1 MLSTEMYYSH
11 MIGIIHQ
18 ARYSLYL
25 RFGGVWRLLYQQQ
38 RFSDSFL
45 EDCHIDVEGYDIE
58 LDFLEKNGSFVEVAD
73 NRNYERHDE
82 SREYAHSNFLA
93 RSLLMNAMD
102 MPLKMTIA
110 AQTII
115 VIQFAFIRFF

>member
-1 MLSTEMYYSH
+1 MLSTEMYYSN
-11 MIGIIHQ
+11 MIGIIQ
-18 ARYSLYL
+18 KARYSLYL

-38 RFSDSFL
+38 RFSDGFL

-58 LDFLEKNGSFVEVAD
+58 LDYLEKNGSFVEVAD
-73 NRNYERHDE
+73 SRNYERHDE
-82 SREYAHSNFLA
+82 SREYAHSNIFA

-115 VIQFAFIRFF
+115 VILFAFIRFP